1 MNKEEILES
10 VSDEMKDCYQFGNHL
25 DIFDGQASTVF
36 KAMDIYAKQ
45 EAIEFSLFFNRNF
58 QTYMGSPIYF
68 MRQYTLEELKN
79 MTEWPDIE
87 KVQKFTIEM
96 IYNLFLEQR

>member
-1 MNKEEILES
+1 MNKEQTLGMSFTPDQCGSAIECVTKKEALE
-10 VSDEMKDCYQFGNHL
+10 
-25 DIFDGQASTVF
+25 
-36 KAMDIYAKQ
+36 AMDIYAKQ